1 MAGQSGV
8 DCLIIGGGP
17 AGLTAAIYLAR
28 FRREILLVDAAQSRA
43 ELIPSSHNYPGYRGI
58 SGREFLDA
66 LRKQAAQYDIA
77 HEKQM
82 VTDLNKKPD
91 GTFAAGLKNGRT
103 VFARRVLLATGIVDH
118 SPDLPGLKEIVDHGT
133 IRFCPICDGYEA
145 MDRRIGVLGP
155 AEHAAPKALFLR
167 TYSRMISFLPTDD
180 ERLIRPPM
188 RRELRAAGI
197 AIVSPRVTDVEA
209 AGEQIA
215 AVLADGRRYAVD
227 VLYPAL
233 GSTIRSKLAIRLGAR
248 STRAGGLIANAKQ
261 QTSVRHLFAA
271 GDVVSDL
278 HQLAVATGHA
288 AIAATS
294 IHNSLQH
301 NYR

>member
-1 MAGQSGV
+1 MDAQNGI

-28 FRREILLVDAAQSRA
+28 FRREILLIDDGHSRA
-43 ELIPSSHNYPGYRGI
+43 QLIPTSHNYPGYRGI
-58 SGREFLDA
+58 SGKELLQA
-66 LRKQAAQYDIA
+66 LRNQAAQYDFA
-77 HEKQM
+77 HEKQT
-82 VTDLNKKPD
+82 VTSLKRIAD
-91 GTFAAGLKNGRT
+91 GTFAAGLQNGRT
-103 VFARRVLLATGIVDH
+103 ILTRRVLLATGIVDQ
-118 SPDLPGLKEIVDHGT
+118 SPDLPGLKDVIDQGM

-145 MDRRIGVLGP
+145 LDRHIGVLGP
-155 AEHAAPKALFLR
+155 AGEAARKALFLR
-167 TYSRMISFLPTDD
+167 TYSRTITLLSTED
-180 ERLIRPPM
+180 RGTM
-188 RRELRAAGI
+188 RASLRRKLRAAGI
-197 AIVSPRVTDVEA
+197 AIGSARVIDVEVT
-209 AGEQIA
+209 GEQITA
-215 AVLADGRRYAVD
+215 IMADGHRCTVD

-233 GSTIRSKLAIRLGAR
+233 GCMIRAELALNLGAR
-248 STRAGGLIANAKQ
+248 STKSGGLIANARQ

-294 IHNSLQH
+294 IHDSLDH

>member
-1 MAGQSGV
+1 VAKQSAV

-28 FRREILLVDAAQSRA
+28 FRREILLVDDAQSRA

-58 SGREFLDA
+58 SGRELLQT
-66 LRKQAAQYDIA
+66 LRTQTAQYDVVQ
-77 HEKQM
+77 EKQT
-82 VTDLNKKPD
+82 VTELNRKPN

-103 VFARRVLLATGIVDH
+103 VFAKRVLLATGIVDH
-118 SPDLPGLKEIVDHGT
+118 SPDVPGLKQVVDHGT

-145 MDRRIGVLGP
+145 LDRHIGVLGP
-155 AEHAAPKALFLR
+155 AEHAAAKALFLR
-167 TYSRMISFLPTDD
+167 TYSRTITFLPTDD
-180 ERLIRPPM
+180 PKAVPASLEG
-188 RRELRAAGI
+188 ELRAAGI
-197 AIVSPRVTDVEA
+197 VIAPARVVDVEVER
-209 AGEQIA
+209 EQIT
-215 AVLADGRRYAVD
+215 AVMADGHRCTVD

-233 GSTIRSKLAIRLGAR
+233 GSTIRSGLALKLGAR
-248 STRAGGLIANAKQ
+248 NSKAGGLIANARQ

-278 HQLAVATGHA
+278 HQLSVATGHA
-288 AIAATS
+288 AVAATS
-294 IHNSLQH
+294 IHNSLPR

>member
-1 MAGQSGV
+1 MQSGV

-28 FRREILLVDAAQSRA
+28 FRREILLVDDAQSRA
-43 ELIPSSHNYPGYRGI
+43 ELIPSSHNYPGYKGI
-58 SGREFLDA
+58 SGQELLRA
-66 LRKQAAQYDIA
+66 LRSQAAQYDIA
-77 HEKQM
+77 HEKQT
-82 VTDLNKKPD
+82 VTDLNRKPD

-118 SPDLPGLKEIVDHGT
+118 SPDITGLKQVVDHGT
-133 IRFCPICDGYEA
+133 LRFCPICDAYEA
-145 MDRRIGVLGP
+145 MDRHIGVLGP
-155 AEHAAPKALFLR
+155 AEHAPQKALFLR
-167 TYSRMISFLPTDD
+167 TYSKTISFLPTDD
-180 ERLIRPPM
+180 GRMIRPSI
-188 RRELRAAGI
+188 RQELRAAGI
-197 AIVSPRVTDVEA
+197 AIASARVTDVEA
-209 AGEQIA
+209 EGQQITA
-215 AVLADGRRYAVD
+215 IMADGGRFTVD

-233 GSTIRSKLAIRLGAR
+233 GSTVRSELALKLGAR

-288 AIAATS
+288 AVAATS
-294 IHNSLQH
+294 IHNSLPR

>member
-1 MAGQSGV
+1 MAEQNGV

-28 FRREILLVDAAQSRA
+28 FRREILLVDDAQSRA
-43 ELIPSSHNYPGYRGI
+43 ELIPSSHNYPGFQGI
-58 SGREFLDA
+58 SGRELLDA
-66 LRKQAAQYDIA
+66 LRNQAAQYNIA
-77 HEKQM
+77 HEKQT
-82 VTDLNKKPD
+82 VTDLNRKPD
-91 GTFAAGLKNGRT
+91 GTFAASLKNGRT
-103 VFARRVLLATGIVDH
+103 VFAKRVLLATGIVDQ
-118 SPDLPGLKEIVDHGT
+118 SPDVAGLKKIVDHGT

-145 MDRRIGVLGP
+145 MDRHIGVLGP

-167 TYSRMISFLPTDD
+167 TYSRTISFLPTDD
-180 ERLIRPPM
+180 ERPLRASM

-197 AIVSPRVTDVEA
+197 AVASARVTDVEA
-209 AGEQIA
+209 EGERIA
-215 AVLADGRRYAVD
+215 AVLADGGRCTVD

-233 GSTIRSKLAIRLGAR
+233 GTTIRSELAIKLGAR
-248 STRAGGLIANAKQ
+248 STRAGGLIANARQ

-288 AIAATS
+288 AVAATS
-294 IHNSLQH
+294 IHNSLH
-301 NYR
+301 RNYR

>member
-1 MAGQSGV
+1 MQSGV

-28 FRREILLVDAAQSRA
+28 FRREILLVDDAQSRA

-58 SGREFLDA
+58 SGQELLHA
-66 LRKQAAQYDIA
+66 LRSQAAQYDIA
-77 HEKQM
+77 HEKQT
-82 VTDLNKKPD
+82 VTDLNRKPD

-118 SPDLPGLKEIVDHGT
+118 SPDIPGLKQVVDHGT
-133 IRFCPICDGYEA
+133 LRFCPICDAYEA

-155 AEHAAPKALFLR
+155 AEHAPQKALFLR
-167 TYSRMISFLPTDD
+167 TYSKTISFLPTDD
-180 ERLIRPPM
+180 ERMIRPSV

-197 AIVSPRVTDVEA
+197 AIASARVTDVEA
-209 AGEQIA
+209 EGQQIT
-215 AVLADGRRYAVD
+215 AVMADGGRFTVD

-233 GSTIRSKLAIRLGAR
+233 GSTIRSELALKLGAR

-288 AIAATS
+288 AVAATS
-294 IHNSLQH
+294 IHNSLPR

>member
-1 MAGQSGV
+1 VAIESGV

-28 FRREILLVDAAQSRA
+28 FRREILLVDDAQSRA

-58 SGREFLDA
+58 SGQELLHA
-66 LRKQAAQYDIA
+66 LRSQAAQYDIA
-77 HEKQM
+77 HEKQT
-82 VTDLNKKPD
+82 VTDLNRKPD

-118 SPDLPGLKEIVDHGT
+118 SPDVPGLKQVVDHGT
-133 IRFCPICDGYEA
+133 IRFCPICDAYEA
-145 MDRRIGVLGP
+145 MDRHIGVLGP
-155 AEHAAPKALFLR
+155 AEHAPQKALFLR
-167 TYSRMISFLPTDD
+167 TYSKMISFLPTDD
-180 ERLIRPPM
+180 ERMIRLSV

-197 AIVSPRVTDVEA
+197 AIASARVTDVEA
-209 AGEQIA
+209 EGQQIT
-215 AVLADGRRYAVD
+215 AVMADGGRFTVD

-233 GSTIRSKLAIRLGAR
+233 GSTIRSELALKLGAR

-288 AIAATS
+288 AVAATS
-294 IHNSLQH
+294 IHNSLQR

>member
-1 MAGQSGV
+1 MQSGV

-28 FRREILLVDAAQSRA
+28 FRREILLVDDAQSRA

-58 SGREFLDA
+58 SGQELLHA
-66 LRKQAAQYDIA
+66 LRSQAAQYDIA
-77 HEKQM
+77 HERQT
-82 VTDLNKKPD
+82 VTDLNRKPD
-91 GTFAAGLKNGRT
+91 GTFAAGLKNGGT

-118 SPDLPGLKEIVDHGT
+118 SPDIPGLKQVVDHGT
-133 IRFCPICDGYEA
+133 LRFCPICDAYEA
-145 MDRRIGVLGP
+145 MDRHIGVLGP
-155 AEHAAPKALFLR
+155 AEHAPQKALFLR
-167 TYSRMISFLPTDD
+167 TYSKTISFLPTDD
-180 ERLIRPPM
+180 ERTIRPSI
-188 RRELRAAGI
+188 RQELRAAGI
-197 AIVSPRVTDVEA
+197 AIASARVTDVEA
-209 AGEQIA
+209 EGQQIT
-215 AVLADGRRYAVD
+215 AVMADGGRFTVD

-233 GSTIRSKLAIRLGAR
+233 GSTVRSELALKLGAR

-288 AIAATS
+288 AVAATS
-294 IHNSLQH
+294 IHNSLPR

>member
-1 MAGQSGV
+1 VAKQSGV

-28 FRREILLVDAAQSRA
+28 FRREILLVDDAQSRA

-58 SGREFLDA
+58 SGRDLLHA
-66 LRKQAAQYDIA
+66 LRSQAAQYDIA
-77 HEKQM
+77 HENQT
-82 VTDLNKKPD
+82 VTDLNRKPD
-91 GTFAAGLKNGRT
+91 GTFAAGLKSGRT
-103 VFARRVLLATGIVDH
+103 VFARRVLLATGIVDQ
-118 SPDLPGLKEIVDHGT
+118 SPDVPGLPKVVDHGT
-133 IRFCPICDGYEA
+133 IRFCPICDAYEA

-155 AEHAAPKALFLR
+155 AEHAAQKALFLR
-167 TYSRMISFLPTDD
+167 TYSRTISILPTDD
-180 ERLIRPPM
+180 ERMIRATI

-197 AIVSPRVTDVEA
+197 AIASARVTDVEME
-209 AGEQIA
+209 GERIT
-215 AVLADGRRYAVD
+215 AVMADGRRCTVD

-233 GSTIRSKLAIRLGAR
+233 GSTIRSELALKLGVR
-248 STRAGGLIANAKQ
+248 STRAGGLFANARQ

-288 AIAATS
+288 AVAATS
-294 IHNSLQH
+294 IHNSLQR
-301 NYR
+301 NDR

>member
-1 MAGQSGV
+1 VAMQSGV

-28 FRREILLVDAAQSRA
+28 FRREILLVDDAQSRA

-58 SGREFLDA
+58 SGQELLHA
-66 LRKQAAQYDIA
+66 LRSQAAQYDIA
-77 HEKQM
+77 HEKQT
-82 VTDLNKKPD
+82 VTDLNRKPD

-118 SPDLPGLKEIVDHGT
+118 SPDIPGLKQVVDHGT
-133 IRFCPICDGYEA
+133 LRFCPICDAYEA

-155 AEHAAPKALFLR
+155 AEHAPQKALFLR
-167 TYSRMISFLPTDD
+167 TYSKTISFLPTDD
-180 ERLIRPPM
+180 ERMIRPSV

-197 AIVSPRVTDVEA
+197 AIASARVTDVEA
-209 AGEQIA
+209 EGQQIT
-215 AVLADGRRYAVD
+215 AVMADGGRFTVD

-233 GSTIRSKLAIRLGAR
+233 GSTIRSELALKLGAR

-288 AIAATS
+288 AVAATS
-294 IHNSLQH
+294 IHNSLPR

>member
-1 MAGQSGV
+1 MAEQSGV

-17 AGLTAAIYLAR
+17 AGLTAAVYLAR
-28 FRREILLVDAAQSRA
+28 FRREILLVDDAQSRA
-43 ELIPSSHNYPGYRGI
+43 ELIPSSHNYPGYQGI
-58 SGREFLDA
+58 SGRELLDV

-77 HEKQM
+77 HEKQT
-82 VTDLNKKPD
+82 VTDLNRKPD

-103 VFARRVLLATGIVDH
+103 VFARRVLLATGIVDQ
-118 SPDLPGLKEIVDHGT
+118 SPDLPGLKQIVDHGT

-145 MDRRIGVLGP
+145 MDRHIGVLGP

-167 TYSRMISFLPTDD
+167 TYSSTISFLPTDD
-180 ERLIRPPM
+180 ERLLRASM
-188 RRELRAAGI
+188 RRDLLSAGI
-197 AIVSPRVTDVEA
+197 AIASARVTDVKVE
-209 AGEQIA
+209 GEQIA
-215 AVLADGRRYAVD
+215 AVLADGRRCTVD

-233 GSTIRSKLAIRLGAR
+233 GCTIRSELAIKLGAR
-248 STRAGGLIANAKQ
+248 STKAGGLIANARQ